1 MGAMAASFDWTAAAV
16 ITAAAGAAVAAIIA
30 VVALLVQMRAL
41 NRQLRSANYQQIV
54 GMFTDFSKLIVDDP
68 ELEPLI
74 YGKPYQ
80 EPPNEHLRHKVDW
93 VIGIRFGWFES
104 VVIQRNHY
112 GLLSRDIADFWID
125 LLNREIDAPA
135 IRRNW
140 ERSAAWYHPDLRAEV
155 DALLQAKPV
164 AESDRLSARA
174 AATPD
179 PPRTSH
185 R

>member
-1 MGAMAASFDWTAAAV
+1 MGATVASFDWTAAGV
-16 ITAAAGAAVAAIIA
+16 ITAAAGAVVAAIIA

-74 YGKPYQ
+74 YGKPYR

-112 GLLSRDIADFWID
+112 GLLSRDIADFWIA
-125 LLNREIDAPA
+125 LLKRELDAPA

-140 ERSAAWYHPDLRAEV
+140 DRSAAWYHPDLRTEV
-155 DALLQAKPV
+155 DALLKAKPI
-164 AESDRLSARA
+164 AERDHVSAPTP
-174 AATPD
+174 ATPD
-179 PPRTSH
+179 PPRTGH